1 MKVTMGFVEPSGT
14 SPEGRSSADKPSRKG
29 TGGRLR
35 EQGDPRSRLIAAMLD
50 LVGEQGCAATTV
62 ADVIARA
69 GASRKTFYEHF
80 EDKHACFL
88 ATGEEVARQWVHE
101 AQSAVANADDAGE
114 AMEAFV
120 RSLFESSLDSPAA
133 LRMIAAELTAAGS
146 PGIERRERAL
156 SELGQVLG
164 EALQGLAE
172 EDEQVQKGFHLPTKN
187 PTGSLLAR
195 ALTGAVLRRTYA
207 RTRRGQRVRKPRRSE
222 LLALVTDVARW
233 MASFRFIPEPEVM
246 AFSSDGFVPIGGRAP
261 GTLSLESRASAR
273 RGLPRGESAVSR
285 SFVVHNQRERL
296 LDALA
301 NLSAAQGY
309 GDVTIPDMVQEAAVS
324 VQAFY
329 EHFSGKDD
337 AFCVAY
343 ELGQRKLLAITE
355 RAYESHAD
363 WPSAIRSGLGAML
376 DFYASEPSF
385 ARIVLVDSLTAGAK
399 VDQLARAGDERLAEI
414 VRRGL
419 EYSHDGVQRVE
430 IMVEGAVTALQDL
443 CYVYAASERAREM
456 SVLLDLAT
464 HVALAPFFG
473 VGLAETEER
482 ASRIVRRPSA

>member
-1 MKVTMGFVEPSGT
+1 MGFVEPPDARHGS
-14 SPEGRSSADKPSRKG
+14 RSAAGKSSRKG
-29 TGGRLR
+29 SGRGRSR
-35 EQGDPRSRLIAAMLD
+35 EQGDPHSRLVAAMLE

-80 EDKHACFL
+80 EDKQACFL
-88 ATGEEVARQWVHE
+88 AAGEKASRQWIDR
-101 AQSAVANADDAGE
+101 AQAAVANADDAGE

-120 RSLFESSLDSPAA
+120 RALFETALDSPAA
-133 LRMIAAELTAAGS
+133 LRMIAAELAAGGR

-156 SELGQVLG
+156 VELGQVLG
-164 EALQGLAE
+164 EALEGLAD
-172 EDEQVQKGFHLPTKN
+172 EDEKVQDGFRLPEDD
-187 PTGSLLAR
+187 PLGSVLAR
-195 ALTGAVLRRTYA
+195 ALAGAIVRRVYA
-207 RTRRGQRVRKPRRSE
+207 RARRGERVGKPRRAE

-233 MASFRFIPEPEVM
+233 TASFRFIPEPEVM
-246 AFSSDGFVPIGGRAP
+246 AFASDGFVPVGGRAP
-261 GTLSLESRASAR
+261 GTLSLESRASER
-273 RGLPRGESAVSR
+273 RGLPRGESAVSH

-301 NLSAAQGY
+301 NLSAAEGY
-309 GDVTIPDMVQEAAVS
+309 GAVTIPEVVHEAAVS

-355 RAYESHAD
+355 RAYESHVD
-363 WPSAIRSGLGAML
+363 WPAAIRSGLGAML

-385 ARIVLVDSLTAGAK
+385 ARIALVDSLTCGAK
-399 VDQLARAGDERLAEI
+399 VDQLARAGDERLAEL
-414 VRRGL
+414 VRPGL

-430 IMVEGAVTALQDL
+430 IMVEGTVTALQDL
-443 CYVYAASERAREM
+443 CYVYAANERTREM

-464 HVALAPFFG
+464 HVALAPFVG
-473 VGLAETEER
+473 VRLADTQQR
-482 ASRIVRRPSA
+482 ARRIAYRPSN